1 VNKKPADQAIIL
13 AAGKGERL
21 GVLTSMRPKVMLP
34 IGNKPIIE
42 YVVEALAANGILDI
56 ILVVG
61 YQRHLIQDYL
71 GSGERFGVN
80 LRYVVQDR
88 QLGTG
93 HALSTAEIFAAQRFL
108 VLPGDNIVNA
118 TAIRDLIHA
127 RENAI
132 LITDQA
138 RGEQYGVVDVQH
150 GKALAIV
157 EKPQGQS
164 FTWGNT
170 GAYLLTN
177 QIFGYLKQELELP
190 TAINHMMNDGVQ
202 VIACETTSGWLD
214 AVYPWDLMKV
224 NGLALAQLKGDR
236 RGECE
241 PGVTLIGEV
250 RIDPGSMIRAN
261 SYIVGPTVIGEGCE
275 IGPGAVVFPYTSLGK
290 NVVIESFT
298 QLRNCIISE
307 SVHIGSHSHLT
318 DTFVGE
324 ASSIGPYF
332 TATSIDTTVS
342 VGSNSTV
349 VHTGSVI
356 SDNVEIGAR
365 VSLSPGTT
373 IGPNAR
379 IKDNKFI
386 QQDIPES
393 AYVV

>member
-1 VNKKPADQAIIL
+1 MNKLSVDQAIIL

-21 GVLTSMRPKVMLP
+21 GVLTTMRPKVMLP
-34 IGNKPIIE
+34 IGNKPIVE
-42 YVVEALAANGILDI
+42 YVVEALVANGILDI

-61 YQRHLIQDYL
+61 YQRLLIQDYL

-80 LRYVVQDR
+80 LQYVIQDR

-93 HALSTAEIFAAQRFL
+93 HALSAAENFAKQRFL
-108 VLPGDNIVNA
+108 VLPGDNIIDANA
-118 TAIRDLIHA
+118 VRDLA
-127 RENAI
+127 STRGNAI
-132 LITDQA
+132 LVTDQA
-138 RGEQYGVVDVQH
+138 RGEQYGVVGVQH
-150 GKALAIV
+150 GKALALV

-164 FTWGNT
+164 YTWGNT
-170 GAYLLTN
+170 GAYLLTD
-177 QIFGYLKQELELP
+177 QIFEYLKQELQLP
-190 TAINHMMNDGVQ
+190 TAINHMMDDGVQ
-202 VIACETTSGWLD
+202 VTACETTTGWLD
-214 AVYPWDLMKV
+214 AVYPWDLLKV
-224 NGLALAQLKGDR
+224 NGLALAQIKGNH

-261 SYIVGPTVIGEGCE
+261 SYIVGPAIIGEGCE

-332 TATSIDTTVS
+332 TATSADTAVS
-342 VGSNSTV
+342 IGNDSTV

-356 SDNVEIGAR
+356 SENVEIGAH
-365 VSLSPGTT
+365 VSLSPGT
-373 IGPNAR
+373 IVGPNAR
-379 IKDNKFI
+379 IRDNKSI